1 MVVTPIGR
9 GAFRVEHDG
18 ESAIVYVAGDAANRW
33 VFWNGHVF
41 RAGAK
46 AAGAEGNAGTA
57 ETPSTAGTPGTSRT
71 PGTSGASEILTAPM
85 PARVVQVLVQPG
97 ASVKKGDTIV
107 LLEAMK
113 MELPVRALADGTVRT
128 VHCHDGE
135 LVDAD
140 APLVELT

>member
-1 MVVTPIGR
+1 MTTPSIVVTPIGR

-18 ESAIVYVAGDAANRW
+18 ESTIVYVAGDVTNRW
-33 VFWNGHVF
+33 IFWNGHVF
-41 RAGAK
+41 RAGAT
-46 AAGAEGNAGTA
+46 ADGART
-57 ETPSTAGTPGTSRT
+57 SGTPRTLRTS
-71 PGTSGASEILTAPM
+71 GTSGTSGTSEILTAPM

-113 MELPVRALADGTVRT
+113 MELPVRALSDGTVVA
-128 VHCHDGE
+128 VHCRDGE